1 MKNNVCLSAIRNFYL
16 NLIRLNKLKVSPLTH
31 SYFCANYLSEAE
43 IKIHSIMNTTDFKFL
58 VECASKAPSGHNT
71 QPWKFEHSDDR
82 MIIHPDFTRELPVVD
97 SDNHAL
103 YISLGCALEN
113 VIIAAN
119 QKGYESVVQYPM
131 DPRSGIMIQLKKSD
145 AVPADD
151 LFNFISKRQVN
162 RNKYSDNKIS
172 SHQLQKLHSSF
183 SFDGVSITL
192 LNGPEEFERIIP
204 LIIEGNNLQ
213 FGNKQ
218 FVNELTSW
226 CRYSKSEAE
235 KTKDGLWAAAM
246 GLPNMGKLIGNF
258 VMRNIVSAKN
268 EAKRLKNILKHTQGL
283 AIFSADENDV
293 ASWIKTGRAFQ
304 RFGLTATKLG
314 ISHAHLN
321 MPCEEAKV
329 RYKLAKELMMEN
341 KHPLLLI
348 RYGYAENMPYSYRR
362 NVEDVMM
369 EK

>member
-1 MKNNVCLSAIRNFYL
+1 MD
-16 NLIRLNKLKVSPLTH
+16 
-31 SYFCANYLSEAE
+31 
-43 IKIHSIMNTTDFKFL
+43 TTDFKFL
-58 VECASKAPSGHNT
+58 VECARKAPSGHNT

-82 MIIHPDFTRELPVVD
+82 IIIHPDFTRALPVVD

-131 DPRSGIMIQLKKSD
+131 NPRRGITIQLKKSD
-145 AVPADD
+145 AVPSND

-172 SHQLQKLHSSF
+172 DDLLQKLHSSF
-183 SFDGVSITL
+183 SFDGISLTL
-192 LNGPEEFERIIP
+192 LNGSKEFDRIIP

-226 CRYSKSEAE
+226 FRYSKSEAE
-235 KTKDGLWAAAM
+235 KTKDGLWTAAM

-258 VMRNIVSAKN
+258 VMRKFVSAKS
-268 EAKRLKNILKHTQGL
+268 EEKRLKNILQHTQGL
-283 AIFSADENDV
+283 AIFCADENHV
-293 ASWIKTGRAFQ
+293 ASWIETGRAFQ
-304 RFGLTATKLG
+304 RFGLTATKIG

-321 MPCEEAKV
+321 MPCEEVKV

-348 RYGYAENMPYSYRR
+348 RYGYADTMPYSYRR
-362 NVEDVMM
+362 NIEDVLL